1 MHAFKGSFAFSPNR
15 FAEQWLWFFK
25 NEEDDINVNSQTKV
39 FPCRDIEK
47 ESLGNS
53 SLPQQLRTKSVT

>member
-39 FPCRDIEK
+39 CPVEILKRKAWETALCH
-47 ESLGNS
+47 S
-53 SLPQQLRTKSVT
+53 S